1 MKSARNGYHPVEKA
15 PRIPHHPRVGARTRD
30 ASGLENNL
38 DIHVRLDRDRGD
50 LLHGLGGG
58 VQVDDALVHSHLPAV
73 PGVGALTAR
82 GLAHSQAQHL
92 GGHAHGAAHLETL
105 LITGTPDQVGANL
118 PAPTLQPLLSLQSL
132 LSLSLALALPRPLS
146 PSSHFP
152 LPSLLP
158 HGRCASRALA
168 QSARLPTG
176 HPRLLVHCAVCCPSA
191 AGTCMPTLRPY
202 LLKALTFSRL
212 ATDLEVVRVMRI
224 LDSAPVAS
232 PSTCTPSRV
241 SPAVAAICW
250 WWARDEGP
258 RTHRA
263 EAWGGVAL
271 LVARVRPQH
280 RWLSFRTHALLAHM
294 QALGLDGSTEL
305 PAPRER
311 ATHARSMRAAFWRL
325 IARQAWPLGATAHL
339 LSKTGHR
346 AARSTVPKV
355 YLVLAKKKHTRT
367 KSWSRP

>member
-1 MKSARNGYHPVEKA
+1 MTRLCT
-15 PRIPHHPRVGARTRD
+15 RISQRSQVLVPSPQ
-30 ASGLENNL
+30 
-38 DIHVRLDRDRGD
+38 GD
-50 LLHGLGGG
+50 LRT
-58 VQVDDALVHSHLPAV
+58 VRRSTLVGMRTGPRTLRPFSSRAPLI
-73 PGVGALTAR
+73 R
-82 GLAHSQAQHL
+82 SAQTCQHP
-92 GGHAHGAAHLETL
+92 HFS
-105 LITGTPDQVGANL
+105 
-118 PAPTLQPLLSLQSL
+118 LSPPFNHF
-132 LSLSLALALPRPLS
+132 SLSLALALPRPLS

-280 RWLSFRTHALLAHM
+280 RWLSFRTHASGAH
-294 QALGLDGSTEL
+294 AGVGSGRVRPRNSPRPEN
-305 PAPRER
+305 APHM
-311 ATHARSMRAAFWRL
+311 HAVCAPHF
-325 IARQAWPLGATAHL
+325 GA
-339 LSKTGHR
+339 
-346 AARSTVPKV
+346 
-355 YLVLAKKKHTRT
+355 
-367 KSWSRP
+367 